1 MSMGFKDWLGKK
13 LESWRDERQLD
24 QEERNRVKEEN
35 KKHRL
40 EIQDLLDKFTI
51 KQLQNFCTSYIG
63 ALPEDEIYDETE
75 DGEEESESIR
85 PEERKPRFKFPK
97 RKFSWKKDTGTR
109 RRREYIEFIWN
120 CIEDGDIRFLQL
132 KDFALNNRII
142 APSFFGTT
150 SRETGN
156 DTEFHAILDSIEND
170 FFPEKMKDEID
181 LQGQIAVFL
190 KTKFP
195 EKSIEREVKTNIIGN
210 KLDILID
217 SVYALEIKQPTQR
230 TQLRNLSAQLE
241 EYQEEYPFL
250 AAIIGDKTESATDQT
265 DEEYDPEFEKN
276 LTVAIK
282 EYADKYKIKFGIR
295 TIIFAIQK
303 RK

>member
-1 MSMGFKDWLGKK
+1 MGLKDWFAKK
-13 LESWRDERQLD
+13 VEDWREERHLD
-24 QEERNRVKEEN
+24 QEERDRVKEEN

-40 EIQDLLDKFTI
+40 EIQNLLDKFTI

-63 ALPEDEIYDETE
+63 ALPEDEISDS
-75 DGEEESESIR
+75 EEEDEEEFESIR
-85 PEERKPRFKFPK
+85 PEEKKPRFKFPK
-97 RKFSWKKDTGTR
+97 RKLSWKKNPATR
-109 RRREYIEFIWN
+109 RRREYIEFIWR
-120 CIEDGDIRFLQL
+120 CIEEGDIRFLQL

-142 APSFFGTT
+142 APSFFGAT
-150 SRETGN
+150 SKETGN

-170 FFPEKMKDEID
+170 FFPERMKDETD

-195 EKSIEREVKTNIIGN
+195 EKKIEREVKTNIIGN

-217 SVYALEIKQPTQR
+217 SVYALEIKQPSQR

-250 AAIIGDKTESATDQT
+250 AAIIGDKTEPATDKF
-265 DEEYDPEFEKN
+265 DEGFDADFEEN

-282 EYADKYKIKFGIR
+282 EYADKYKIKFDIR
-295 TIIFAIQK
+295 TIIFTIKK